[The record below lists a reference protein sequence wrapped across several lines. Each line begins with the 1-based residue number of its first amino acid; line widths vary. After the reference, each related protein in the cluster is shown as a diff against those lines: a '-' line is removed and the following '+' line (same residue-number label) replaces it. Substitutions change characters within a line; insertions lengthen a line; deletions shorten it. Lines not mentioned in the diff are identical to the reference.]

1 MKKFIALFLALVMLM
16 ALATGCASSSQP
28 SNDAASNDTAASSS
42 GDAEKDTTADTAADA
57 APAGGYKIALCNNS
71 ISETWRVQM
80 VAEFE
85 QAAEAYKASGVIS
98 EYYETN
104 ADADASKQ
112 IADMEDL
119 IAKGVDGILIA
130 PQNPTALNDVIS
142 EAMDAGIKV
151 VVYNSYVDSS
161 FTNYTAYVNQDGKEF
176 GKINAQFLVDALG
189 GKGKIIL
196 LQGVAGNSVCIERW
210 EGAKEVFDQYPDIEI
225 VGEANGNWDYA
236 DGKAATEALLSA
248 NPEIDGVWSQG
259 GAMTQGAIDAFVAA
273 GRPLVPM
280 SGEAG
285 NGFLASWIKYKG
297 VDKFDSVAPLYDA
310 AIVVDAL
317 DILVRALNGETV
329 EKTNILPMDSITADT
344 VSQYYREDLP
354 DSYWAGSRLSDENLK
369 KLFEN

>member
-28 SNDAASNDTAASSS
+28 SNDTASSNTTASSS
-42 GDAEKDTTADTAADA
+42 GDAEKDSTADA

-71 ISETWRVQM
+71 LGETWRVQM

-130 PQNPTALNDVIS
+130 PQNPTALNDIIG

-151 VVYNSYVDSS
+151 VVFNNYVDSS

-285 NGFLASWIKYKG
+285 NGFLASWIKYQG
-297 VDKFDSVAPLYDA
+297 VDNFDSVAPLYDTG
-310 AIVVDAL
+310 IVVDAL

-329 EKTNILPMDSITADT
+329 EKTNILPMESITADT
-344 VSQYYREDLP
+344 VAQYYREDLP

>member
-28 SNDAASNDTAASSS
+28 SNDAASNNTTTSNS
-42 GDAEKDTTADTAADA
+42 GDAEKDTTADITADTAADA

-71 ISETWRVQM
+71 MSETWRVQM

-151 VVYNSYVDSS
+151 VVFNNYVDSS

-196 LQGVAGNSVCIERW
+196 L
-210 EGAKEVFDQYPDIEI
+210 QYPDIEI

-285 NGFLASWIKYKG
+285 NGFLASWIKYRG
-297 VDKFDSVAPLYDA
+297 VDKFDSVAPLYDTG
-310 AIVVDAL
+310 IVVDAL

-329 EKTNILPMDSITADT
+329 EKTNILPMDSITVDT